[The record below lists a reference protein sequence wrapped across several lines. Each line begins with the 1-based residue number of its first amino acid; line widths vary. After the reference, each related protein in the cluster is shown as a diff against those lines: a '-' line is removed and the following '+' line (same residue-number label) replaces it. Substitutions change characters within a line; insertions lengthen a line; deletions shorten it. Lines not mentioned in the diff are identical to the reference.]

1 MDIRDYLKRAR
12 SSSESEAESTKRR
25 RDDGSELA
33 DGEVVAGSQVDA
45 VGVVWAW
52 SRRVGVTLGC
62 GFFYRS
68 TNFCWGKPYNDAKR
82 TKIIWNYMKPF

>member
-52 SRRVGVTLGC
+52 SRRVGVTLGVA
-62 GFFYRS
+62 FF
-68 TNFCWGKPYNDAKR
+68 TALLIFAGGNPVELFTVG
-82 TKIIWNYMKPF
+82 I

>member
-68 TNFCWGKPYNDAKR
+68 TYFCWGKPC
-82 TKIIWNYMKPF
+82 WSSVC